1 MSTNGPESLLDVD
14 ELTQLVYRAMETGQL
29 DAALSF
35 AKQGL
40 VKEPDHGELRY
51 LLGLVYGDLGLT
63 DRAIAEMGRAV
74 ERLPQSPLPRIHL
87 GLLLTAAGQAEDAI
101 NTLNPLLSPD
111 ASEPQRLFHGGLVAL
126 ARNDL
131 AGCVAQLER
140 GLETSADEAVNV
152 LLQRVVK
159 GAREAL
165 AAAPGGQQP
174 MGEQPRRP
182 TMPGSWNRLSAYEQD
197 DDR

>member
-40 VKEPDHGELRY
+40 VKEPDHGNCAICWAWSMA
-51 LLGLVYGDLGLT
+51 T
-63 DRAIAEMGRAV
+63 WADRPGHHRNGPRRGAPAAV
-74 ERLPQSPLPRIHL
+74 PAASHPS

-101 NTLNPLLSPD
+101 NTLIPCCRPTPANPSGCSTAAWWRWPGTTWRG
-111 ASEPQRLFHGGLVAL
+111 AW
-126 ARNDL
+126 RNWNGFGNL
-131 AGCVAQLER
+131 R
-140 GLETSADEAVNV
+140 DEAVNV

-159 GAREAL
+159 GR
-165 AAAPGGQQP
+165 G
-174 MGEQPRRP
+174 RR
-182 TMPGSWNRLSAYEQD
+182 
-197 DDR
+197 